1 MCRSSNPGHVLIKFT
16 RLTLAAGMASLLLA
30 LTAPTELS
38 PISSAY
44 AAEGGHSGGHSSGGH
59 SGGQGGHSAGGN
71 DDVVHDHTDSDH
83 GSGHSGRGGPNR
95 HGAHDGQGH
104 GHDIARGA
112 GKSVVAKVFRGRRPV
127 WAQEGIPE
135 VELGRLNV
143 SRAPAR
149 VLNRAE
155 EEALSRYTSEMA
167 SLYNLSAEEA
177 AAVLKASYR
186 ETARL
191 DSPLQN
197 LAMYEQVMTFNQ
209 TELQGV
215 SAASPID
222 LAAIF
227 LGSASDKNLPV
238 TEDTVVALNRILGL
252 KELDADQRAELAAKA
267 NTVREAILVGH
278 GPETSH

>member
-1 MCRSSNPGHVLIKFT
+1 MCKSSNPGHTLIKFT
-16 RLTLAAGMASLLLA
+16 RLTLAAGMASLLLS
-30 LTAPTELS
+30 LTAPELS
-38 PISSAY
+38 PMGTAC
-44 AAEGGHSGGHSSGGH
+44 AAEDGHSGGHSSGGH
-59 SGGQGGHSAGGN
+59 SSGSHGGQSAGGH

-83 GSGHSGRGGPNR
+83 GSRGGPNR

-112 GKSVVAKVFRGRRPV
+112 GKSVVTKVFRGRQPV
-127 WAQEGIPE
+127 WAREGIPE

-149 VLNRAE
+149 VLSRAE

-167 SLYNLSAEEA
+167 TLYNLSADEA

-197 LAMYEQVMTFNQ
+197 LAMYEQVMTFGH
-209 TELQGV
+209 TELQGIQTD
-215 SAASPID
+215 SPID

-238 TEDTVVALNRILGL
+238 TEDTVIALNRILGL
-252 KELDADQRAELAAKA
+252 KEMDADQRTELATKA

-278 GPETSH
+278 GPEMDH